1 MSLFEIRTKR
11 QCTSL
16 LFLRS
21 SKRNNITM
29 NSESISYNDQ
39 KKLFCYVKIAKR
51 RLDGHWS
58 NFHPLLFEIC
68 NTTPL
73 PLLLAYS
80 AIVIIVSESLHF
92 ARRNLMQLSTEW
104 KEWYFFNIFICF
116 SSFLITISIRFGIER
131 IKLFTVT
138 LPVHALQT
146 QRQYSSQIVETDT
159 FSLEFSGEIL
169 RFLLH
174 TVSPLEMCLLPP
186 QC

>member
-1 MSLFEIRTKR
+1 
-11 QCTSL
+11 
-16 LFLRS
+16 
-21 SKRNNITM
+21 M
-29 NSESISYNDQ
+29 NSESISYNDR
-39 KKLFCYVKIAKR
+39 KKSFCYVKIAKR
-51 RLDGHWS
+51 RLDGHRS

-73 PLLLAYS
+73 PLFLAYS

-92 ARRNLMQLSTEW
+92 GRSSSIS
-104 KEWYFFNIFICF
+104 IFIRF

-131 IKLFTVT
+131 IKFFTVT

-159 FSLEFSGEIL
+159 VSLEFSGKIL

-174 TVSPLEMCLLPP
+174 TVFPPEMCLLPP